1 MDSGDRAIDQRVWTR
16 EEVCLLV
23 AEYFRTKGMSKDEIL
38 QSRKIVSSVL
48 RNRERVLTGN
58 EISKTF
64 RDESGITMQSGRI
77 QCLDPDTPY
86 KGMQGTKLQK
96 EVTAEYLKN
105 PDAIKA
111 VAYDVITKYG
121 KISVEDSSPS

>member
-38 QSRKIVSSVL
+38 QSRKIVSAVL
-48 RNRERVLTGN
+48 RNRERVLTGK
-58 EISKTF
+58 EISITF

-77 QCLDPDTPY
+77 QCLDPGTPY
-86 KGMQGTKLQK
+86 NGMQGTKLQK
-96 EVTAEYLKN
+96 EVTEEYLRN

-111 VAYDVITKYG
+111 MAYDMITKYG
-121 KISVEDSSPS
+121 KISAEGSSPA